1 MASESFASGFD
12 HGRSRP
18 CLSKPDCEPRTCCAP
33 FALRFL
39 PGVSLTVPA
48 SEAAHL
54 LPATMER
61 RSFLRLEPQLGDDGW
76 PEHPALFFGA
86 LDKLVKPIV
95 EFAGGIFRV
104 V

>member
-18 CLSKPDCEPRTCCAP
+18 CLSKPGCEPRTCCAP

-39 PGVSLTVPA
+39 PGLSLTVPA

-54 LPATMER
+54 PPATMER
-61 RSFLRLEPQLGDDGW
+61 RSFLRLQSELAQAGEGLGTGLDTV
-76 PEHPALFFGA
+76 LFDPTVQRF
-86 LDKLVKPIV
+86 KLSRL
-95 EFAGGIFRV
+95 EADHD
-104 V
+104 